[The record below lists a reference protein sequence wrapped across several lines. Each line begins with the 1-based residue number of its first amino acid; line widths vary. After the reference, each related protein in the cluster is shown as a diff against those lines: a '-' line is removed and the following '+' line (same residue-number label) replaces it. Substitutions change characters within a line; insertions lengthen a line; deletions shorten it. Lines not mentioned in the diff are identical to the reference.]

1 MEEIIEEIP
10 LTPLESAKIYVHHF
24 DKNTKEY
31 LYKEEAEID
40 KQATKRI
47 GYNVPLL
54 PAYSTLKLVP
64 EYGENEIPVYS
75 SHTEQKT
82 ITEQV
87 PVYDEETGEILSY
100 EEQEK
105 SVDILVEE
113 WTVKP
118 DYRKNFYK
126 VDNNL
131 NVLKIDTIGEQEG
144 FYVVDKIT
152 GDLIKENPD
161 KYKISD
167 GNVVAKTD
175 EEYEQEQAQKER
187 QRLNLLNLTK
197 ADVLL
202 ALYEDKGIT
211 PEDIKTML
219 KDNVPAL
226 IKFDYAS
233 SYYRGDEVVNAL
245 GLALGYTTEEMDYL
259 FENKTFP
266 PKPVEPVE
274 PADADSDMDL
284 DSDADTDT
292 DVKTDNEESEV
303 TE

>member
-1 MEEIIEEIP
+1 MSYKLEKPYTEKECADFIVLHNHNNGRKIEETADA
-10 LTPLESAKIYVHHF
+10 LFALEANEMMADGQPVINPNY
-24 DKNTKEY
+24 
-31 LYKEEAEID
+31 EA
-40 KQATKRI
+40 
-47 GYNVPLL
+47 
-54 PAYSTLKLVP
+54 
-64 EYGENEIPVYS
+64 
-75 SHTEQKT
+75 
-82 ITEQV
+82 
-87 PVYDEETGEILSY
+87 
-100 EEQEK
+100 QE
-105 SVDILVEE
+105 
-113 WTVKP
+113 
-118 DYRKNFYK
+118 
-126 VDNNL
+126 
-131 NVLKIDTIGEQEG
+131 
-144 FYVVDKIT
+144 
-152 GDLIKENPD
+152 
-161 KYKISD
+161 
-167 GNVVAKTD
+167 
-175 EEYEQEQAQKER
+175 AQKER
-187 QRLNLLNLTK
+187 TRLDMLNLTK

>member
-1 MEEIIEEIP
+1 MEEIIEEIL
-10 LTPLESAKIYVHHF
+10 LTPLEPAKIYVHHY

-40 KQATKRI
+40 KQATKRL
-47 GYNVPLL
+47 GYNVHLL

-64 EYGENEIPVYS
+64 EFGENEIPVYS
-75 SHTEQKT
+75 SHTEQQT
-82 ITEQV
+82 TTEQI
-87 PVYDEETGEILSY
+87 PVYDEETGEIISY

-105 SVDILVEE
+105 ITDVLIEE
-113 WTVKP
+113 WTLKP

-126 VDNNL
+126 VDDDL
-131 NVLKIDTIGEQEG
+131 NVLPIDTIGEQEG
-144 FYVVDKIT
+144 FYLVDKTT

-175 EEYEQEQAQKER
+175 EEYEQEQAEKER

-202 ALYEDKGIT
+202 ALYQDKGIT
-211 PEDIKTML
+211 PEDIKIML

-233 SYYRGDEVVNAL
+233 SYYRGDDVVNAL

-266 PKPVEPVE
+266 PKVEE
-274 PADADSDMDL
+274 PADTDSDT
-284 DSDADTDT
+284 DSDIDTDT
-292 DVKTDNEESEV
+292 DNDTDNEESEV
-303 TE
+303 